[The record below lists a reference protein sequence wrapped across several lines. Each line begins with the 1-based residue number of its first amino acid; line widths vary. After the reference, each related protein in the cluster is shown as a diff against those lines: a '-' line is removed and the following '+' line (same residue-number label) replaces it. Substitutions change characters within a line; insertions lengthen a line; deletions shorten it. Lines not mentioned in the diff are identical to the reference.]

1 MCPPL
6 LATPI
11 TNERGERLPFPY
23 SVQTHA
29 ETHSRLS
36 DSISLRGLSDYFIFW
51 SWRYSAFEK
60 RVGMAASGI
69 EFHRRWIEQCEAA
82 QRIKQRFGLSNALE
96 YLVGEKLLHFVEA
109 AEHHPEFA
117 QELPY
122 FVAEIRRVFSLA
134 EVGNY
139 AVHIERTKPLSMPQR
154 AAIRAIS
161 SISGQ
166 IH

>member
-1 MCPPL
+1 
-6 LATPI
+6 
-11 TNERGERLPFPY
+11 
-23 SVQTHA
+23 
-29 ETHSRLS
+29 
-36 DSISLRGLSDYFIFW
+36 
-51 SWRYSAFEK
+51 
-60 RVGMAASGI
+60 MAASGI

-82 QRIKQRFGLSNALE
+82 QRIKQRFVLSNALE

-139 AVHIERTKPLSMPQR
+139 AVHIERTKPLSTPQR

>member
-1 MCPPL
+1 
-6 LATPI
+6 
-11 TNERGERLPFPY
+11 
-23 SVQTHA
+23 
-29 ETHSRLS
+29 
-36 DSISLRGLSDYFIFW
+36 
-51 SWRYSAFEK
+51 
-60 RVGMAASGI
+60 MAASGI
-69 EFHRRWIEQCEAA
+69 EFHRRWIDQCEAA
-82 QRIKQRFGLSNALE
+82 QRIKQHFGLSNALE

-139 AVHIERTKPLSMPQR
+139 AHIERTKPLSMSQR

>member
-1 MCPPL
+1 MVPSPFGY
-6 LATPI
+6 P
-11 TNERGERLPFPY
+11 NHERTWRAPAVSLTELCR
-23 SVQTHA
+23 
-29 ETHSRLS
+29 THSRLS

-51 SWRYSAFEK
+51 SSRYSAFEK

-69 EFHRRWIEQCEAA
+69 DFHRRWIEQCEAA
-82 QRIKQRFGLSNALE
+82 QRIKQRFGLSNTLE

-109 AEHHPEFA
+109 AEHHPDFA

-139 AVHIERTKPLSMPQR
+139 AVHIERTKPLRMSQR

>member
-1 MCPPL
+1 
-6 LATPI
+6 
-11 TNERGERLPFPY
+11 
-23 SVQTHA
+23 
-29 ETHSRLS
+29 
-36 DSISLRGLSDYFIFW
+36 
-51 SWRYSAFEK
+51 
-60 RVGMAASGI
+60 MAASGI

-82 QRIKQRFGLSNALE
+82 QRIKQQFGLGNALE

-117 QELPY
+117 QQLPR
-122 FVAEIRRVFSLA
+122 FIAEIKRVFSFA

-139 AVHIERTKPLSMPQR
+139 TVHIERTKSLSASQR

-161 SISGQ
+161 SIFTR